1 MEEKRLKDG
10 QPVNSACEAQLGTA
24 GGPYT
29 YSYAEMFSTQAQN
42 KLETTG
48 KHYKFS
54 CSNKLN

>member
-24 GGPYT
+24 GGPYSN
-29 YSYAEMFSTQAQN
+29 SYDEIFSTQAQN